1 MTQIEVTQADVQSV
15 MQANP
20 LMALQVENA
29 ALKRRI
35 EEVTLAFQTSMNE
48 VKRLGEEIEGAKN
61 GKSGKKAKE
70 R

>member
-1 MTQIEVTQADVQSV
+1 VTQIEVTQADVQSV

-29 ALKRRI
+29 ALKRKL
-35 EEVTLAFQTSMNE
+35 EELTLAFQTSMNE